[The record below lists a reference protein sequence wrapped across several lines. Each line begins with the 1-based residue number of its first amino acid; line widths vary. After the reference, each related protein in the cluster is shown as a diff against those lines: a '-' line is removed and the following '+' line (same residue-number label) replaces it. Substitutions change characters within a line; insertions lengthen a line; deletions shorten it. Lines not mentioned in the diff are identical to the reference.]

1 MATAKT
7 GKRVTVRS
15 AEELGRVLGLSVA
28 DTAEMEFRS
37 DLTVSLVKIIEAG
50 SLTHAETASFA
61 GLTDLASELSAAT
74 PAPRPRSAT
83 RSCGP
88 AIRHRLFSPS

>member
-50 SLTHAETASFA
+50 SLTHAEIAKRA
-61 GLTDLASELSAAT
+61 GT
-74 PAPRPRSAT
+74 
-83 RSCGP
+83 
-88 AIRHRLFSPS
+88 